1 MKIKNPIKFIRS
13 TLVVLILLYFA
24 MSLFYNKT
32 YAYKEY
38 EHKTILVS
46 QGDTLWTIAEFEKE
60 NNEYYKDK
68 DIREIVFE
76 IKENNNL
83 NSSNLKVGQELKI

>member
-13 TLVVLILLYFA
+13 TLVLLILLYIIGSF
-24 MSLFYNKT
+24 FYNKT

-38 EHKTILVS
+38 TYKTITVS
-46 QGDTLWTIAEFEKE
+46 EGETLWNIAEFEKE
-60 NNEYYKDK
+60 NNEYYKNK

-76 IKENNNL
+76 IRENNNL
-83 NSSNLKVGQELKI
+83 STSNLFVGQELKI

>member
-13 TLVVLILLYFA
+13 SMILLILIYIAVSF
-24 MSLFYNKT
+24 FYNRT

-38 EHKTILVS
+38 NFKTIEIS
-46 QGDTLWTIAEFEKE
+46 EGETLWNIAQYEKE
-60 NNEYYKDK
+60 HNEYYKNK

-83 NSSNLKVGQELKI
+83 NSSNLYVGQELKI

>member
-13 TLVVLILLYFA
+13 TLVLLILLYIIGSFY
-24 MSLFYNKT
+24 YNKT

-38 EHKTILVS
+38 SYKTITVS
-46 QGDTLWTIAEFEKE
+46 EGETLWNIAEFERE
-60 NNEYYKDK
+60 NNEYYKNK

-76 IKENNNL
+76 IRENNNL
-83 NSSNLKVGQELKI
+83 ITSNLVIGQELKI

>member
-13 TLVVLILLYFA
+13 TLVLLILLYIIGSF
-24 MSLFYNKT
+24 FYNKT

-38 EHKTILVS
+38 SFKTITVS
-46 QGDTLWTIAEFEKE
+46 EGETLWNIAEFEKE
-60 NNEYYKDK
+60 NNEYYKNK

-76 IKENNNL
+76 IRENNNL
-83 NSSNLKVGQELKI
+83 TTSNLVVGQELKI

>member
-13 TLVVLILLYFA
+13 TLVLLILLYIIGSF
-24 MSLFYNKT
+24 FYNKT

-38 EHKTILVS
+38 SFKTIIVS
-46 QGDTLWTIAEFEKE
+46 EGETLWNIAEFEKE
-60 NNEYYKDK
+60 NNEYYKNK

-76 IKENNNL
+76 IRENNNL
-83 NSSNLKVGQELKI
+83 TTSNLVVGQELKI

>member
-13 TLVVLILLYFA
+13 SMILLILIYISVSF
-24 MSLFYNKT
+24 FYNKT

-38 EHKTILVS
+38 NFKTIEIS
-46 QGDTLWTIAEFEKE
+46 EGQTLWNIAQYEKE
-60 NNEYYKDK
+60 HNEYYKNK

-83 NSSNLKVGQELKI
+83 NSSNLYVGQELKI

>member
-13 TLVVLILLYFA
+13 TLVLLILLYIIG
-24 MSLFYNKT
+24 SLFYNKT

-38 EHKTILVS
+38 NFKTIIVS
-46 QGDTLWTIAEFEKE
+46 EGETLWNIAEFEKE
-60 NNEYYKDK
+60 NNEYYKNK

-76 IKENNNL
+76 IRENNNL
-83 NSSNLKVGQELKI
+83 TTSNLVVGQELKI

>member
-13 TLVVLILLYFA
+13 TLVLLILLYIIGSF
-24 MSLFYNKT
+24 FYNKT

-38 EHKTILVS
+38 TYKTITIS
-46 QGDTLWTIAEFEKE
+46 EGETLWNIAEFEKE
-60 NNEYYKDK
+60 NNEYYKNK

-76 IKENNNL
+76 IRENNNL
-83 NSSNLKVGQELKI
+83 STSNLVVGQELKI

>member
-13 TLVVLILLYFA
+13 TLVLLILLYIIGSF
-24 MSLFYNKT
+24 FYNKT

-38 EHKTILVS
+38 TYKTITVS
-46 QGDTLWTIAEFEKE
+46 EGETLWNIAEFEKE
-60 NNEYYKDK
+60 NNEYYKNK

-76 IKENNNL
+76 IRENNNL
-83 NSSNLKVGQELKI
+83 TTSNLVVGQELKI